1 MTIVTR
7 NAVETWTYR
16 EAIRNALA
24 DEMRDDPTVVLLG
37 EDIGHAGGVFKVC
50 EGLYDEFGGNRV
62 IDTPISETAF
72 TGAAIGMAITGLRP
86 VVEIMFAD
94 FMAVCFD
101 QLVNSMAKYRYM
113 SGGQTA
119 VPMVVRTAGGGGI
132 RFAAQHSQTGETWLL
147 QFPGLKIVCP
157 SSPHDAYHLTR
168 AAIRDDNPV
177 VIIEHKA
184 LYAHKGEV
192 ELGSS
197 RDQIIG
203 KANICRKGSDVT
215 LVATL
220 AMVNKALEAA
230 EALSKEG
237 IEAEVIDLRSLRP
250 LDTDTVIQSVKK
262 TCNLITIEENHAIGG
277 WGSEVVSRV
286 VEEAFDYLDSPP
298 QRITLPDA
306 PIPFSPVLED
316 AVIPSVEKIIQT
328 VKEILK

>member
-1 MTIVTR
+1 MTIVTQ

-24 DEMRDDPTVVLLG
+24 DEMRNDPTVVLLG
-37 EDIGHAGGVFKVC
+37 EDIGQAGGIFKAC
-50 EGLYDEFGGNRV
+50 EGLYDEFGGDRV

-86 VVEIMFAD
+86 VAEIMFAD
-94 FMAVCFD
+94 FLAVCLD

-113 SGGQTA
+113 SGGQTT
-119 VPMVVRTAGGGGI
+119 VPMVVRAAGGGGI
-132 RFAAQHSQTGETWLL
+132 RFAAQHSQTGEAWLL

-157 SSPHDAYHLTR
+157 SNPNDAYHLTR

-177 VIIEHKA
+177 VILEHKT

-192 ELGSS
+192 DLVPTQ
-197 RDQIIG
+197 DHIIG
-203 KANICRKGSDVT
+203 KANICRKGSHIT

-250 LDTDTVIQSVKK
+250 LDTDSIIESVKK
-262 TCNLITIEENHAIGG
+262 TCNLITIEENHALGG
-277 WGSEVVSRV
+277 WGGEVVSKV
-286 VEEAFDYLDSPP
+286 VEEAFDYLDSSP

-316 AVIPSVEKIIQT
+316 EAIPSVEKIILAAKQ
-328 VKEILK
+328 ILK